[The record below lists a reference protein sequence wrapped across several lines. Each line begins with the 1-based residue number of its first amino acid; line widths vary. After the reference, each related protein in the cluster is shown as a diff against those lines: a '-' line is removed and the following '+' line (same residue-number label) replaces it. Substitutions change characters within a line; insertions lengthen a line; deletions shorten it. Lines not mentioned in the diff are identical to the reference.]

1 MISGSNPARSPC
13 DNSERRRCD
22 DLALWENLPI
32 SLLRSSLASVFF
44 FLVFVA
50 AGNDGRGR
58 RRFAMATAMRVRV
71 KMGGGTKKNKKELLL
86 QNLASRAA
94 RECGNFRILPTPF
107 SSLRLRLLF
116 TPAAD
121 IHQTLKYLAP
131 ENVSDP
137 DVYSG
142 TSLELLSTSEF
153 K

>member
-1 MISGSNPARSPC
+1 MGEVMRP
-13 DNSERRRCD
+13 RR
-22 DLALWENLPI
+22 
-32 SLLRSSLASVFF
+32 
-44 FLVFVA
+44 
-50 AGNDGRGR
+50 R

-94 RECGNFRILPTPF
+94 RECGNFRILPAPF
-107 SSLRLRLLF
+107 SSLRLRLRLLF

-137 DVYSG
+137 DV
-142 TSLELLSTSEF
+142 
-153 K
+153 